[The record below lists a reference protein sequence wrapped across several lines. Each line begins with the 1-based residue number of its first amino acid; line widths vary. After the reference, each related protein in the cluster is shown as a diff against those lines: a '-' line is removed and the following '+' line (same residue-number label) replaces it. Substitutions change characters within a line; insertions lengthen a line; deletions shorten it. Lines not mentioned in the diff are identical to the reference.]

1 MLVESIVR
9 LLPGT
14 LGHRES
20 SETES
25 FNNDLLEYPQYTRPK
40 TWKNMTIPDVLLSGN
55 HKNISKWRLDM
66 SEKITKKMRPDIWKN
81 YKKNKTSK
89 K

>member
-1 MLVESIVR
+1 MLHHKRSYHLENDQKY
-9 LLPGT
+9 LT
-14 LGHRES
+14 ENREK
-20 SETES
+20 

-66 SEKITKKMRPDIWKN
+66 SKKITKKMRPDIWKN